1 MAPKCRIRTYFFAIN
16 VLLFYRKVKNINQ
29 SESRFSN
36 PSNFFFVFDVVWRSI
51 AKSMIGE
58 ATDGALPTIVSSTQ
72 CAEHSDLP
80 GLVYKDMKGRDAV
93 GASGEKKRNRGTRRR
108 KKQEKPIGLEGAAL
122 DGKEASVGSA
132 TGTGPNVTSN
142 DILPKQQKPRGE
154 KSQGLR
160 PLPRPQSLY
169 SVLADDLESVSH
181 KELRKIHAAD
191 DIEEFMD
198 SEDFQ
203 RWMAD
208 NDYLD
213 LPDFDDDG
221 DF

>member
-1 MAPKCRIRTYFFAIN
+1 MGPYYYC
-16 VLLFYRKVKNINQ
+16 L
-29 SESRFSN
+29 
-36 PSNFFFVFDVVWRSI
+36 VFDAVWKRI
-51 AKSMIGE
+51 AKSMISE

-80 GLVYKDMKGRDAV
+80 GLVYEDMKGRDAV
-93 GASGEKKRNRGTRRR
+93 GASEKKKRNRGTRRR
-108 KKQEKPIGLEGAAL
+108 KKQEKPISLEGAAL

-132 TGTGPNVTSN
+132 TGTGPIVTSN
-142 DILPKQQKPRGE
+142 DILSKQQKPWGE
-154 KSQGLR
+154 KSSAYHA
-160 PLPRPQSLY
+160 LPRPQSQH

-191 DIEEFMD
+191 GIKEFMD
-198 SEDFQ
+198 SEEEEDFQ

-213 LPDFDDDG
+213 VPDFDDDY
-221 DF
+221 